1 MRQTEWTNMRPARR
15 GTQLDRG
22 MTLVELVISVSLLGL
37 VTAVVSAA
45 IIVTLRQTDATEGRT
60 NLAAYEQ
67 SIDTWIPADLGSTDI
82 TADFEELYG
91 PPYAG
96 LLPVNTAPDASP
108 CGNCG
113 SLDLS
118 GANALQLAWFTAAND
133 GTPVLTQVQY
143 QYIQNSTG
151 EWQLQR
157 IECIGGEPC
166 RKVVV
171 LHELAPPPNPSAYN
185 PDTDRPTWILSTP
198 ELDDP
203 ADLALAANA
212 QRIVVTING
221 GATGGETSGGTSSV
235 SLTAGGVLTSDIAPD
250 DFTVPSF
257 VRAKSRCGGPV
268 TLIVDDSG
276 SIGGAV
282 STVVEPGVLSF
293 IEAFRGTPTQVQVIQ
308 FSSDAKAIGPGFG
321 WHRYIDMTNDGDVDQ
336 LKLDV
341 VSALDSSGGT
351 NWEEAFFH
359 TLKESDGSTA
369 ATLPNRIVFFT
380 DGIPTRNRSSRN
392 REWWDTYSNGTK
404 NLHYNDGSY
413 RTAGTN
419 PWPMDNGSSFNQ
431 ESYDRADVILDDHRG
446 IDLIFVGVGPDLN
459 NNISWIYNEAV
470 YTNQNAGPAPATTK
484 QAHEVIAGLLTNLA
498 YNEVDAVFSGGEYT
512 NPEVANF
519 YLQSSFD
526 EAAFGAAMKASA
538 LKDCGGTLT
547 IQTRLPDGTSVAD
560 EFVYE
565 NSEYRTDDGTPVE
578 AESRVVT
585 TSATFR
591 TGTFDFD
598 IPATT
603 AYYSADI
610 VPQELQ
616 TLAGYDFGNWSCRAG
631 ATSKS
636 TTPIVIDS
644 STFEGFTV
652 DIGANEAV
660 SCILTVVP
668 T

>member
-1 MRQTEWTNMRPARR
+1 
-15 GTQLDRG
+15 
-22 MTLVELVISVSLLGL
+22 MTLVELLISVSLLGL

-45 IIVTLRQTDATEGRT
+45 IIVTLRQTDATEGRA

-91 PPYAG
+91 PAYAG
-96 LLPVNTAPDASP
+96 LLPVNTAADASP

-133 GTPVLTQVQY
+133 GTPVLTEVQY
-143 QYIQNSTG
+143 QYLQSTTG

-157 IECIGGEPC
+157 IECVGGEPC
-166 RKVVV
+166 TKVVV
-171 LHELAPPPNPSAYN
+171 LHELAPPPDLATYN

-203 ADLALAANA
+203 ADLALATNA

-221 GATGGETSGGTSSV
+221 GASGGDTAGGASSV
-235 SLTAGGVLTSDIAPD
+235 SLTAGGVLTSDIDAD

-308 FSSDAKAIGPGFG
+308 FASIANAIGPGSG
-321 WHRYIDMTNDGDVDQ
+321 WHRYIDMTNDAEVNQ
-336 LKLDV
+336 LKTDV

-359 TLKESDGSTA
+359 TLKNSDGTTA

-380 DGIPTRNRSSRN
+380 DGIPTLNRTSTLGGWPAGSFI
-392 REWWDTYSNGTK
+392 NGS
-404 NLHYNDGSY
+404 LVHYNDGPY
-413 RTAGTN
+413 GAG
-419 PWPMDNGSSFNQ
+419 WPTENGSAFHQ

-446 IDLIFVGVGPDLN
+446 IDLIFVGVGGALN
-459 NNISWIYNEAV
+459 NNVSWIYNEAV
-470 YTNQNAGPAPATTK
+470 YTNHNASPASATTK
-484 QAHEVIAGLLTNLA
+484 KAHETIAGLLTNLA

-565 NSEYRTDDGTPVE
+565 NSEYRTDDGTPVD

-598 IPATT
+598 IPASTD
-603 AYYSADI
+603 YYSVDI

-616 TLAGYDFGNWSCRAG
+616 TLEDYDFVDWSCRAG

-636 TTPIVIDS
+636 TTSINIDG
-644 STFEGFTV
+644 STFEGVTV

-660 SCILTVVP
+660 SCILTVDP

>member
-1 MRQTEWTNMRPARR
+1 
-15 GTQLDRG
+15 
-22 MTLVELVISVSLLGL
+22 MTLVELLVAVSLMGL

-45 IIVTLRQTDATEGRT
+45 IVVTLRQTNATEGRT

-67 SIDTWIPADLGSTDI
+67 SIDTWIPADLSSTDV
-82 TADFEELYG
+82 TADFEALYG
-91 PPYAG
+91 AAYAG
-96 LLPVNTAPDASP
+96 LLPVNTAAGASP

-143 QYIQNSTG
+143 QYIETG
-151 EWQLQR
+151 SGQWQLQR
-157 IECIGGEPC
+157 IACVGDSPC
-166 RKVVV
+166 TKAVV
-171 LHELAPPPNPSAYN
+171 LRDLAPPPDLATYN
-185 PDTDRPTWILSTP
+185 PDLDRPTWILSTP

-203 ADLALAANA
+203 ADLALATNA

-221 GATGGETSGGTSSV
+221 GGAGGSTAGGTSSV
-235 SLTAGGVLTSDIAPD
+235 SLTAGGVLTSDIAAD

-257 VRAKSRCGGPV
+257 IRAKSRCGGPV

-282 STVVEPGVLSF
+282 STVVEPGVVSF
-293 IEAFRGTPTQVQVIQ
+293 IEAFRGTPTQVQVVQ
-308 FSSDAKAIGPGFG
+308 FSSDAQAIGPGSG
-321 WHRYIDMTNDGDVDQ
+321 WHRYIDMTNDADVDQ
-336 LKLDV
+336 LKTDV
-341 VSALDSSGGT
+341 VAALDSNGGT

-359 TLKESDGSTA
+359 TLKESDGTTA
-369 ATLPNRIVFFT
+369 TMLPNRIVFFT
-380 DGIPTRNRSSRN
+380 DGIPTRNRTSRD
-392 REWWDTYSNGTK
+392 RGWWDTYSNGTK
-404 NLHYNDGSY
+404 NIHYNDGSY
-413 RTAGTN
+413 RTAGSN
-419 PWPMDNGSSFNQ
+419 AWPMDNGTAFNQ

-459 NNISWIYNEAV
+459 NNVSWIYNEAV
-470 YTNQNAGPAPATTK
+470 YANHNADRGPTSTK
-484 QAHEVIAGLLTNLA
+484 KAHEVIAGLLTNLA

-547 IQTRLPDGTSVAD
+547 IQTRLPDGTPVAD

-565 NSEYRTDDGTPVE
+565 NSEYRTDDGTPVD

-598 IPATT
+598 IPGST
-603 AYYSADI
+603 AYYSVDV

-616 TLAGYDFGNWSCRAG
+616 TLEGYDFGDWSCRAG
-631 ATSKS
+631 ATAKS
-636 TTPIVIDS
+636 TIPVVIS
-644 STFEGFTV
+644 GSAFEGVTV
-652 DIGANEAV
+652 DVAANEAV

>member
-1 MRQTEWTNMRPARR
+1 ME
-15 GTQLDRG
+15 L
-22 MTLVELVISVSLLGL
+22 LVSISLLGL
-37 VTAVVSAA
+37 VISVVSAA
-45 IIVTLRQTDATEGRT
+45 IVVTLRQSDSTEGRT
-60 NLAAYEQ
+60 SLARYEQ
-67 SIDTWIPADLGSTDI
+67 SIDTWIPADLSSTDV
-82 TADFEELYG
+82 TADFVTLYG
-91 PPYAG
+91 PAYAG
-96 LLPVNTAPDASP
+96 LLPVTTAANASP

-113 SLDLS
+113 ALDLS
-118 GANALQLAWFTAAND
+118 GANALQLAWFTATDD
-133 GTPVLTQVQY
+133 GTPVMTQVQY

-157 IECIGGEPC
+157 IECVGGSPC
-166 RKVVV
+166 TKAVV
-171 LHELAPPPNPSAYN
+171 LHELAPPPDIATYN
-185 PDTDRPTWILSTP
+185 PDVDRPTWILSTP

-203 ADLALAANA
+203 AELALAGNA

-221 GATGGETSGGTSSV
+221 GGTGGSTAGGASSV
-235 SLTAGGVLTSDIAPD
+235 SLTAGGVLTSDIDAD

-308 FSSDAKAIGPGFG
+308 FASTANAIGPGAG
-321 WHRYIDMTNDGDVDQ
+321 WHRYIDMTNDAEVDQ
-336 LKLDV
+336 LKTDV
-341 VSALDSSGGT
+341 VAALDSVGGT

-359 TLKESDGSTA
+359 TLKGSDGSTA

-380 DGIPTRNRSSRN
+380 DGIPTLNRTTTLSGWPAGSFI
-392 REWWDTYSNGTK
+392 NGT
-404 NLHYNDGSY
+404 LVHYNDGPYGSS
-413 RTAGTN
+413 
-419 PWPMDNGSSFNQ
+419 WPNENGSAFHQ

-459 NNISWIYNEAV
+459 NNVSWIYNEAV
-470 YTNQNAGPAPATTK
+470 YTNRNANPGSTSTK
-484 QAHEVIAGLLTNLA
+484 QAHETIAGLLTNLA

-526 EAAFGAAMKASA
+526 TAAFGAAMKASA

-565 NSEYRTDDGTPVE
+565 NSDYRTDTGTSVG

-603 AYYSADI
+603 AYYSVDI

-616 TLAGYDFGNWSCRAG
+616 TLDGYAFDNWSCRAG
-631 ATSKS
+631 ATMKS
-636 TTPIVIDS
+636 TTAIDIVD

-652 DIGANEAV
+652 DVVANEAL

-668 T
+668 A